1 MEAEISINY
10 LAISTE
16 LIVIFTI
23 VGTISLDLIL
33 SKKSKY
39 FVALFALIG
48 SLISFIPVIFQ
59 WANYSKAIVLFE
71 GSYVIDKFSIIL
83 KGLFILITYLTFL
96 LSINFIES
104 DSYYEGEYYF
114 LLLSSLLGALV
125 VASSRDLL
133 TIFIGIELASG
144 PMFLLSGWKKG
155 DPKSNEGAIKFFLL
169 GVLSAS
175 LILYGFSLL
184 YGVTGKIIFAEIV
197 ASLSATGLH
206 QSPVILLSAILILA
220 GIGFKISVVPFHSWA
235 PDTYEGAP
243 LPVTAPPTPIAKYSP
258 PLLVFHLPAALLSA
272 CKLTSGNIFLKS

>member
-83 KGLFILITYLTFL
+83 KGLFILIL
-96 LSINFIES
+96 
-104 DSYYEGEYYF
+104 
-114 LLLSSLLGALV
+114 
-125 VASSRDLL
+125 
-133 TIFIGIELASG
+133 
-144 PMFLLSGWKKG
+144 
-155 DPKSNEGAIKFFLL
+155 
-169 GVLSAS
+169 S
-175 LILYGFSLL
+175 LIH
-184 YGVTGKIIFAEIV
+184 I
-197 ASLSATGLH
+197 
-206 QSPVILLSAILILA
+206 
-220 GIGFKISVVPFHSWA
+220 
-235 PDTYEGAP
+235 
-243 LPVTAPPTPIAKYSP
+243 
-258 PLLVFHLPAALLSA
+258 
-272 CKLTSGNIFLKS
+272 

>member
-39 FVALFALIG
+39 LVALFALFG
-48 SLISFIPVIFQ
+48 SLISFIPIIFQ

-104 DSYYEGEYYF
+104 DS
-114 LLLSSLLGALV
+114 
-125 VASSRDLL
+125 
-133 TIFIGIELASG
+133 
-144 PMFLLSGWKKG
+144 
-155 DPKSNEGAIKFFLL
+155 
-169 GVLSAS
+169 
-175 LILYGFSLL
+175 
-184 YGVTGKIIFAEIV
+184 
-197 ASLSATGLH
+197 
-206 QSPVILLSAILILA
+206 
-220 GIGFKISVVPFHSWA
+220 
-235 PDTYEGAP
+235 
-243 LPVTAPPTPIAKYSP
+243 
-258 PLLVFHLPAALLSA
+258 
-272 CKLTSGNIFLKS
+272 

>member
-39 FVALFALIG
+39 LVALFALFG
-48 SLISFIPVIFQ
+48 SLISFIPIVFQ

-114 LLLSSLLGALV
+114 LLLCSLLGALV

-133 TIFIGIELASG
+133 TIFIGIELAST

-155 DPKSNEGAIKFFLL
+155 DRKSNEGAIKFFLL

-175 LILYGFSLL
+175 LILYGFSLI
-184 YGVTGKIIFAEIV
+184 YGLTGELVFSDISAYLLTN
-197 ASLSATGLH
+197 SLGS
-206 QSPVILLSAILILA
+206 SPVLLLLSLIH
-220 GIGFKISVVPFHSWA
+220 IS
-235 PDTYEGAP
+235 E
-243 LPVTAPPTPIAKYSP
+243 PTRP
-258 PLLVFHLPAALLSA
+258 
-272 CKLTSGNIFLKS
+272 

>member
-39 FVALFALIG
+39 LVALFALFG
-48 SLISFIPVIFQ
+48 CLISFIPIIFQ

-114 LLLSSLLGALV
+114 LLLCSLLGALV
-125 VASSRDLL
+125 VASSRDLIL
-133 TIFIGIELASG
+133 
-144 PMFLLSGWKKG
+144 
-155 DPKSNEGAIKFFLL
+155 
-169 GVLSAS
+169 S
-175 LILYGFSLL
+175 LIH
-184 YGVTGKIIFAEIV
+184 I
-197 ASLSATGLH
+197 
-206 QSPVILLSAILILA
+206 
-220 GIGFKISVVPFHSWA
+220 
-235 PDTYEGAP
+235 
-243 LPVTAPPTPIAKYSP
+243 
-258 PLLVFHLPAALLSA
+258 
-272 CKLTSGNIFLKS
+272 